1 MDRRLLFP
9 LFSLFTEAC
18 TTILSCTRKSVV
30 KSRVRDADHMHSFHP
45 FLWRDKDDATLS
57 EVIGRES
64 WIEALDRDELI
75 QQLLGEYEKPTLVF
89 LLCDANIPFFV
100 SLRFPTVIVCAY
112 CRSVSFV
119 KLMMGVRLHHLP
131 RS

>member
-1 MDRRLLFP
+1 
-9 LFSLFTEAC
+9 
-18 TTILSCTRKSVV
+18 
-30 KSRVRDADHMHSFHP
+30 MHSFHP

-89 LLCDANIPFFV
+89 LIYDASIPFFV

-119 KLMMGVRLHHLP
+119 KLMIGVRLHHLP
-131 RS
+131 GS

>member
-45 FLWRDKDDATLS
+45 FLWRERMTPRFQ
-57 EVIGRES
+57 VIGRES

-75 QQLLGEYEKPTLVF
+75 QQLLGVQKPTLVF
-89 LLCDANIPFFV
+89 LI
-100 SLRFPTVIVCAY
+100 
-112 CRSVSFV
+112 
-119 KLMMGVRLHHLP
+119 
-131 RS
+131 